1 MRKLAKFLESRAGVS
16 GLLLALEQL
25 KRTGHLE
32 ATIDEWLTTYTL
44 PPKLLVSLGKT
55 RLLPLSR
62 RRTVVSTIDQL
73 RALGAR
79 SPSHLWL
86 GDSIFERLETH
97 QHGAS
102 LGIHEDGPSF
112 VHAVGGDGVEH
123 LLLRLHI
130 TMERCFASV
139 ESIILT
145 IGINNLL
152 PPRAADPAP
161 DAPSAAVEPSAL
173 CDEIGGIVQ
182 FLRERAPAATL
193 NVCHVLPVSRDFVQR
208 DEVDAGGAATVN
220 ARVAATNRLLD
231 ETLSLMC
238 RVLPITMDADDPLLY
253 AADGLHLS
261 SAGYERL
268 SSQVLELL
276 PSLAAVVHATRRDD
290 SERHIDVSEE
300 RRAALERQHAALAE
314 DAPPPLRGMPPS
326 DQMRAH
332 LQARQAHAHL
342 LQEWRTSLTDAERRY
357 VASLR

>member
-1 MRKLAKFLESRAGVS
+1 MELPSFLEARAGVP
-16 GLLLALEQL
+16 GLLAALEQL
-25 KRTGHLE
+25 QRAGRLE
-32 ATIDEWLTTYTL
+32 ATIADWLAAYDF
-44 PPKLLVSLGKT
+44 PPHGLQ
-55 RLLPLSR
+55 RPLFR
-62 RRTVVSTIDQL
+62 RRTVKSTIDQL
-73 RALGAR
+73 RALGDR
-79 SPSHLWL
+79 SPGHLWL

-102 LGIHEDGPSF
+102 LGIHDDGASF

-139 ESIILT
+139 ESIILM

-152 PPRAADPAP
+152 PPRAAAPAP

-173 CDEIGGIVQ
+173 CDAIGGIVQ
-182 FLRERAPAATL
+182 FLRERAPAATM

-208 DEVDAGGAATVN
+208 DEAGAMVDAGAAATVN

-276 PSLAAVVHATRRDD
+276 PSLSTVVHVHATRRHD
-290 SERHIDVSEE
+290 SERHTDVPEE

-314 DAPPPLRGMPPS
+314 DAPPPLRGMPQP

-332 LQARQAHAHL
+332 LQARQAHAHQ
-342 LQEWRTSLTDAERRY
+342 LQEWRAALTDAERRY
-357 VASLR
+357 VATLR